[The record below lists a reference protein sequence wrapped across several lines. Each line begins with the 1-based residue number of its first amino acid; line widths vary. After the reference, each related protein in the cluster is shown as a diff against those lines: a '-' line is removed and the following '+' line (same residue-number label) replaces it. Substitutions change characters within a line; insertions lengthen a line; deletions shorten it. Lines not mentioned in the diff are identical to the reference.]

1 MERVKASLNLMDVH
15 NRNEECDALFLQVVG
30 KCEFA
35 PHKNLQKDFKGVK
48 ESLMQFLLQ
57 S

>member
-15 NRNEECDALFLQVVG
+15 NRIEECDALFLQVVG

-35 PHKNLQKDFKGVK
+35 PHKNLQKDLRGLRKA
-48 ESLMQFLLQ
+48 
-57 S
+57 